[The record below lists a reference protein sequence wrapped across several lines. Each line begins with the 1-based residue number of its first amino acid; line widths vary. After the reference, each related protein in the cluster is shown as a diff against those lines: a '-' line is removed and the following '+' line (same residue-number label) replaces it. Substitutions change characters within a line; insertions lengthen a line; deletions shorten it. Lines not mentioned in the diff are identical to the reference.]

1 MGPQAASASVRVQLP
16 LKRLTTPEQYRVTDL
31 ALDSP
36 GRESV
41 AVSWADGRQAHA
53 TDQAGLDNLENY
65 PKADIVEIDVH
76 YADGSHLVFEPKRGV
91 VTVTGGDADHAV
103 ACAIRIQNEYRSI
116 PDRRGVIVGATL
128 LLRISMIA
136 IIVSVAI
143 LCLHFAANELAPYRI
158 GLLILWGVVLVGC
171 GTWSE
176 YLEWRMDPARTRL
189 LPARSHWYSQPA
201 VPIATI
207 STLTAVVLVAAA
219 VFVRLH
225 R

>member
-1 MGPQAASASVRVQLP
+1 MGPQAAGAPARVQLP
-16 LKRLTTPEQYRVTDL
+16 LKRLTTPEQYRVIDL
-31 ALDSP
+31 ALESP
-36 GRESV
+36 GRDSV
-41 AVSWADGRQAHA
+41 TVTWADGRQAHA
-53 TDQAGLDNLENY
+53 TDAAGLDNLGNF

-76 YADGSHLVFEPKRGV
+76 YADDSHLAFEPRLGV
-91 VTVTGGDADHAV
+91 ATVTGGDADDAV
-103 ACAIRIQNEYRSI
+103 ACAVRIQNEYRSI

-128 LLRISMIA
+128 LLRVSLIA

-143 LCLHFAANELAPYRI
+143 LCLHFGANELAPYRI
-158 GLLILWGVVLVGC
+158 GLLILWGVVLIGC

-207 STLTAVVLVAAA
+207 SALTAMILVAAA

-225 R
+225 